1 MQFQP
6 ASFELAN
13 LRKAISDTLLM
24 NENDRR
30 EGRAAPLLAF
40 GPLTAL
46 NSSAEDLALLVL
58 SLLEEEAAV
67 VMEMPSI
74 TP

>member
-1 MQFQP
+1 MQLQP
-6 ASFELAN
+6 ACFELAN

-30 EGRAAPLLAF
+30 ERRAAPFLAF

-46 NSSAEDLALLVL
+46 NSGGEDLALLVL
-58 SLLEEEAAV
+58 SLLEAEAAV
-67 VMEMPSI
+67 VMEMTSI